1 MWTIDEPNTC
11 SCGLVSIIN
20 KDHVYDVTT
29 TTKPI
34 TTLLSSSLNST
45 ETTNKINSEDKMDA
59 LEIINGVGRGQDI
72 ELVPVTMPGAIPG
85 ETSSSSQ
92 PLVLDNYTWKFDS
105 IQSAL
110 ELGKN
115 LSNISHVL
123 SV

>member
-11 SCGLVSIIN
+11 SCGLVSLN
-20 KDHVYDVTT
+20 MDHVYDVTT

-34 TTLLSSSLNST
+34 TTSLSSSLNST
-45 ETTNKINSEDKMDA
+45 NKIFNEDKMDA
-59 LEIINGVGRGQDI
+59 LEIINGIGRGQDLV
-72 ELVPVTMPGAIPG
+72 LVPVTLPGAIPG

-92 PLVLDNYTWKFDS
+92 RLVLDNYTWKFDS